1 MTNGDQSQPRENA
14 SVQKGIKMT
23 DALDAVMATVERE
36 LVRDRDGSAGEVAA
50 RAPSFSSLSPGKTST
65 GKSLDHLYGVRL
77 NAEAVLG
84 RADFLVEDMLK
95 LDVGSVVTLDRQVS
109 DPVDLIV
116 QNVRVARGEVVVVN
130 DQFAIRITE
139 ITETSSTGG

>member
-1 MTNGDQSQPRENA
+1 MVEKGAEMTE
-14 SVQKGIKMT
+14 
-23 DALDAVMATVERE
+23 ALDAVMATVERE
-36 LVRDRDGSAGEVAA
+36 LARDAKGTATEVAA
-50 RAPSFSSLSPGKTST
+50 RAPSFSSLSPANGKPGN

-84 RADFLVEDMLK
+84 RADFSVEDMLK
-95 LDVGSVVTLDRQVS
+95 LDIGSVVTLDRLVS
-109 DPVDLIV
+109 EPVDLIV

-139 ITETSSTGG
+139 ITDTSGSGG

>member
-1 MTNGDQSQPRENA
+1 
-14 SVQKGIKMT
+14 MT
-23 DALDAVMATVERE
+23 DALDAMMATVERE
-36 LVRDRDGSAGEVAA
+36 LNRDGDAAEEISA
-50 RAPSFSSLSPGKTST
+50 RAPAFASMTPGKTST

-77 NAEAVLG
+77 DAEAVLG

-95 LDVGSVVTLDRQVS
+95 LDVGSVVTLDRLVS

-139 ITETSSTGG
+139 IVESPGAGG

>member
-1 MTNGDQSQPRENA
+1 MTES
-14 SVQKGIKMT
+14 
-23 DALDAVMATVERE
+23 LDAVLEKVDQE
-36 LVRDRDGSAGEVAA
+36 LRGTKETSSSTAEVAA
-50 RAPSFSSLSPGKTST
+50 RAPSFANLTPSSSGA

-77 NAEAVLG
+77 DAEAVLG
-84 RADFLVEDMLK
+84 RADLSVEDMLH
-95 LDVGSVVTLDRQVS
+95 LGVGSVVELDRLVS

-139 ITETSSTGG
+139 ITGAKQ

>member
-1 MTNGDQSQPRENA
+1 MTES
-14 SVQKGIKMT
+14 
-23 DALDAVMATVERE
+23 LDAVLEQVNKE
-36 LVRDRDGSAGEVAA
+36 LQGSDVAA
-50 RAPSFSSLSPGKTST
+50 KAPVFDNLTPTRVST

-77 NAEAVLG
+77 DAEAVLG
-84 RADFLVEDMLK
+84 RADLSMEDMLN
-95 LDVGSVVTLDRQVS
+95 LGIGSVVELDRLVS

-139 ITETSSTGG
+139 IIDSIQ

>member
-1 MTNGDQSQPRENA
+1 MTES
-14 SVQKGIKMT
+14 
-23 DALDAVMATVERE
+23 LDAMMATVERE
-36 LVRDRDGSAGEVAA
+36 LTRVKEGAPPADVAA
-50 RAPSFSSLSPGKTST
+50 KAPAFSNLSPGKTSS
-65 GKSLDHLYGVRL
+65 GKSLDHLHGVRL
-77 NAEAVLG
+77 DAEAVLG

-95 LDVGSVVTLDRQVS
+95 LDVGSVVTLDRLVS

-139 ITETSSTGG
+139 IMDPSGRTE